1 VAAIQLWLNR
11 FSGKQEIGLQT
22 KLYFRLALLAAVCMI
37 VVEVS
42 KNGSWNDLAV
52 GSAAVWI
59 FFYTISL
66 ASATLTVIVLGLLVL
81 IDRWS
86 RLKPDESKPLRF

>member
-11 FSGKQEIGLQT
+11 FSGKQEIGLLT

-59 FFYTISL
+59 FFYTIRL
-66 ASATLTVIVLGLLVL
+66 AIATLNVILLLLVL

-86 RLKPDESKPLRF
+86 RLKPDESKPLRI